1 MSECILPHL
10 TSQQV
15 VEDKSLL
22 PKDWTFQFKDPTLAG
37 FHLAVLELIRRT
49 SSRLPQDVID
59 ALVRGRDAESPDSRA
74 FNTLNDMVK
83 NILLADGHVTP
94 LCQDTGT
101 IIFYVKHPTGLSQ
114 LALKHQIRQAVVEGT
129 ERVWL
134 RPNCVESLSGK
145 NTGTNLDPFAEGHPV
160 IHFEE
165 WIVQSSKWV

>member
-10 TSQQV
+10 TPQQV
-15 VEDKSLL
+15 VEDQSVL
-22 PKDWTFQFKDPTLAG
+22 PPGWVFSSQDPSLAG
-37 FHLAVLELIRRT
+37 FELAVLELIRRT

-59 ALVRGRDAESPDSRA
+59 ALVRGRDAEAPGSRA

-114 LALKHQIRQAVVEGT
+114 ITLKHHIRQAVVEGT
-129 ERVWL
+129 QRVWL

-145 NTGTNLDPFAEGHPV
+145 NTGTNLDPFSEGHPV
-160 IHFEE
+160 RT
-165 WIVQSSKWV
+165 

>member
-22 PKDWTFQFKDPTLAG
+22 PKDWAFQFKDPTLAG

-145 NTGTNLDPFAEGHPV
+145 IRGRISIPLPKVTLSFTLRNG
-160 IHFEE
+160 
-165 WIVQSSKWV
+165 IVLSSKWV